1 MFYAERDQDGKIVAI
16 RNTPGEDIES
26 VDPVSE
32 QELLDF
38 LTAGGQVDAYES
50 LLRLTDTRVIRVLD
64 DLIEVLISKN
74 VIMLT
79 DLPEEARDKLGARR
93 ETRRKM
99 QDGIKFTVDDIL

>member
-16 RNTPGEDIES
+16 RNSPGEDS
-26 VDPVSE
+26 AHVDLVSE

-64 DLIEVLISKN
+64 DLIDVLIRKN
-74 VIMLT
+74 IIMLT

-93 ETRRKM
+93 ETRKRM
-99 QDGIKFTVDDIL
+99 QDGVTFTVDDIL